1 VGWLQWDI
9 IEIEGLR
16 LVLVMTLAR
25 ADFMEE
31 IDSSYKQLGIVMS
44 FAGPIII
51 VLTFASMPCTLVC
64 WRNVSR
70 THVCACF
77 RCVFW
82 FSSFVGFG

>member
-1 VGWLQWDI
+1 LCVEFVGLGFGCLVTSRPNVTQWDI

-25 ADFMEE
+25 DDFMAE

-51 VLTFASMPCTLVC
+51 VLTFACTQRARACVC
-64 WRNVSR
+64 V
-70 THVCACF
+70 
-77 RCVFW
+77 
-82 FSSFVGFG
+82 